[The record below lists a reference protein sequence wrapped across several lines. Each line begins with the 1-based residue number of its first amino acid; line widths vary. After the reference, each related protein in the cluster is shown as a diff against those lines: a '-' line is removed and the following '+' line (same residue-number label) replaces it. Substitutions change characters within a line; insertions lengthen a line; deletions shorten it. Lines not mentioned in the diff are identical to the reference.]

1 MQSVSRSA
9 SILRA
14 LASSPAQG
22 ARLSE
27 IAQRCQLDKS
37 TALRILEALSD
48 QGLVSRDEDNKRFR
62 LGIDLVFL
70 GWSAARN
77 FAIQEMARP
86 VLDDLANITGD
97 TAYLTL
103 RSGNESVCA
112 DRVLGSYPI
121 KTTTIDVG
129 NRRPLGVGAGSVA
142 LLAGLPEEQS
152 EESIV
157 AQDAAALAA
166 FSGFTADDLR
176 REVAA
181 SRQQGHSF
189 TRSHVVPDVW
199 GVGRWIRDPHGNTVG
214 AVSMAAVS
222 GRFANQ
228 RRDYLVS
235 AVEMAA
241 GQIEA
246 ALSAAA

>member
-14 LASSPAQG
+14 LASSPPEG
-22 ARLSE
+22 ARLSD
-27 IAQRCQLDKS
+27 IAPRCQLDKS
-37 TALRILEALSD
+37 TTLRILEALTA
-48 QGLVSRDEDNKRFR
+48 QGFVSRDDDSKRFR

-77 FAIQEMARP
+77 FAIQEVARP
-86 VLDDLANITGD
+86 ALDLLATTTGD

-103 RSGNESVCA
+103 RSGYESVCA

-129 NRRPLGVGAGSVA
+129 NRRLLGVGAGSLA
-142 LLAGLPEEQS
+142 LLAGLPKEQS
-152 EESIV
+152 
-157 AQDAAALAA
+157 DAILAHNEPLLAA
-166 FSGFTADDLR
+166 TFSGVTADGLR
-176 REVAA
+176 SGVQSA
-181 SRQQGHSF
+181 RQQGHSF

-228 RRDYLVS
+228 RSDYLVS

-241 GQIEA
+241 SQIEA
-246 ALSAAA
+246 ALCAAA